1 MKKIFLHF
9 KKIDIF
15 LFLVPILL
23 TLFGILEIWST
34 SKGDFLNLKK
44 QIFFLIIGVFL
55 MVFISFFDWRIL
67 RENPF
72 LILAIYFISFFLLL
86 FLLLFGPKIR
96 GIKAWFKLGPFSF
109 EPIELAKISLLI
121 LFSRYFS
128 RYHVE
133 MYSLK
138 HILISALYLFP
149 QAILVFLQPDFG
161 SFLILLSLWIS
172 ILFFSGIKLRHFFL
186 LILIF
191 SLIFIFSFEKILKP
205 YQKERILTFFRIKI
219 PDPLK
224 TGWSQKQATI
234 AIGSG
239 GLLGKGIKK
248 GSQTQ
253 LGFLPEPQT
262 DFIFSAICEETGFL
276 GILILFSLYSILFWR
291 ILKIGFLA
299 GSNFE
304 KLFSGGFLALLFS
317 QMFFHICSN
326 LAILP
331 VIGISL
337 PFVSYGGSNLISNFI
352 LLGVLQSIK
361 THA

>member
-1 MKKIFLHF
+1 MKNFIFHF
-9 KKIDIF
+9 KKLDF
-15 LFLVPILL
+15 WLFLIPILL
-23 TLFGILEIWST
+23 SFFGLLEIWSA
-34 SKGDFLNLKK
+34 SKGDFLNFKK
-44 QIFFLIIGVFL
+44 QIFFLVIGIFL
-55 MVFISFFDWRIL
+55 MLLISFFDWRVL

-72 LILAIYFISFFLLL
+72 LILSFYFLSFFLLL
-86 FLLLFGPKIR
+86 SLLFFGPKIR
-96 GIKAWFKLGPFSF
+96 GVKSWFKIGPFSF
-109 EPIELAKISLLI
+109 EPVELTKISLLI
-121 LFSRYFS
+121 LFARYFS

-138 HILISALYLFP
+138 HILISALYFFP

-161 SFLILLSLWIS
+161 SFLILLFLWIS

-186 LILIF
+186 LVLIF
-191 SLIFIFSFEKILKP
+191 ALIFIFSFEKILKP

-224 TGWSQKQATI
+224 AGWSQEQAKI

-239 GLLGKGIKK
+239 GLFGKGIKK

-262 DFIFSAICEETGFL
+262 DFIFSAISEETGFF
-276 GILILFSLYSILFWR
+276 GVLILFSLYGFLFWR

-304 KLFSGGFLALLFS
+304 KLFSGGFLAILFS
-317 QMFFHICSN
+317 QTFFHLCSN
-326 LAILP
+326 LGILP

-352 LLGVLQSIK
+352 LVGILQSIK